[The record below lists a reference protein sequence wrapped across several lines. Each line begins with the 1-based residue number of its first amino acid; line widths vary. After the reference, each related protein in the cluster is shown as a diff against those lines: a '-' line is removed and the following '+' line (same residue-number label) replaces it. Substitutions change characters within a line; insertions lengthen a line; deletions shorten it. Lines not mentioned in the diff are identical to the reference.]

1 MVNLSHLAVP
11 ETGQE
16 QKPGAGIFPE
26 TDPVEK
32 DQRRAR
38 QLVLHWH
45 QLFKGGLLRAGA
57 LLCTQAIPWLW
68 AAEFYFSPGEQ
79 GITWV
84 FTMETDCFFSATQG
98 YFTHPGWSSK
108 VNKDRFV

>member
-38 QLVLHWH
+38 QLDLHWH
-45 QLFKGGLLRAGA
+45 QLLKGGLLRAGA
-57 LLCTQAIPWLW
+57 LLCTQAIPWRW
-68 AAEFYFSPGEQ
+68 AGEPQSFTFPQVSRESLESSPWRQ
-79 GITWV
+79 IASFQPPKV
-84 FTMETDCFFSATQG
+84 ILLTQAG
-98 YFTHPGWSSK
+98 APK
-108 VNKDRFV
+108 

>member
-38 QLVLHWH
+38 QLDLH
-45 QLFKGGLLRAGA
+45 
-57 LLCTQAIPWLW
+57 
-68 AAEFYFSPGEQ
+68 
-79 GITWV
+79 
-84 FTMETDCFFSATQG
+84 
-98 YFTHPGWSSK
+98 
-108 VNKDRFV
+108 